1 MLCQL
6 KDIEYTEVKLTW
18 IDNTET
24 PKHIQ
29 QIVNYSTCMG
39 TAARTTLPRKRY
51 DLAST
56 PVSGSLALLK
66 DAYIYIG
73 ILVGEERMS
82 IRAPGG
88 KFYGA
93 IIGCKKWFEKCT
105 VHTNGS

>member
-56 PVSGSLALLK
+56 PVSGSLALLLK
-66 DAYIYIG
+66 DAYIG
-73 ILVGEERMS
+73 ILVGG
-82 IRAPGG
+82 RAN
-88 KFYGA
+88 
-93 IIGCKKWFEKCT
+93 
-105 VHTNGS
+105 VN

>member
-1 MLCQL
+1 
-6 KDIEYTEVKLTW
+6 
-18 IDNTET
+18 
-24 PKHIQ
+24 
-29 QIVNYSTCMG
+29 MG

-56 PVSGSLALLK
+56 PVSGSLALK
-66 DAYIYIG
+66 DAYIG
-73 ILVGEERMS
+73 ILVGGERMS

-93 IIGCKKWFEKCT
+93 IRECKKWFEKCT